1 MVSFSLRLAMM
12 VHRQYSPVPSS
23 FHVTKWNG
31 FGLTGAAPKRSS
43 IRDVSIATRVT
54 SPARNAHSTS
64 GEGANLEQ
72 RVALA

>member
-31 FGLTGAAPKRSS
+31 FGLTGAAPKRLC
-43 IRDVSIATRVT
+43 IRDVSIIASAT
-54 SPARNAHSTS
+54 SPARNAHGTS